1 MWCKGN
7 AHMQEWKHKENMK
20 AKSESIACNN
30 NEVWPSQTVKFCKA
44 RVEAAAF
51 CGPNK
56 KQPSPFSLSLFL
68 TIYAG
73 RELLSSGQRRS
84 SKTRRGRRGRG
95 GSHVASIF
103 AIPKEFIKNQ
113 KPQQNAHNPLFFVSQ
128 KTRDFTVEPNKKGSL
143 NFILPMGQGADEFT

>member
-1 MWCKGN
+1 MWGELWCKGN

-73 RELLSSGQRRS
+73 GWGARRGDFCNLRRIQ
-84 SKTRRGRRGRG
+84 SKTPNLQKLHIIPSFFEGKERGILARGPKKMHRG
-95 GSHVASIF
+95 ISFYQGIVSI
-103 AIPKEFIKNQ
+103 
-113 KPQQNAHNPLFFVSQ
+113 
-128 KTRDFTVEPNKKGSL
+128 
-143 NFILPMGQGADEFT
+143 

>member
-56 KQPSPFSLSLFL
+56 KRPSPFSLSLFL

-95 GSHVASIF
+95 DGGHVAAIF
-103 AIPKEFIKNQ
+103 AIYGEFNQ
-113 KPQQNAHNPLFFVSQ
+113 KPKSGENAHSSDLFGRERKRHSCKGAKKKMHRGISFYQGIVS
-128 KTRDFTVEPNKKGSL
+128 
-143 NFILPMGQGADEFT
+143 I

>member
-1 MWCKGN
+1 MWCKGS

-95 GSHVASIF
+95 RGARRVDFCNLRRIHLESQILAKMYIMASF
-103 AIPKEFIKNQ
+103 RRGKKEAF
-113 KPQQNAHNPLFFVSQ
+113 L
-128 KTRDFTVEPNKKGSL
+128 
-143 NFILPMGQGADEFT
+143 QGAKKKMHRGISFYQGIVSF